1 MKKINIGL
9 FVDTYFP
16 MIDGVIMVVD
26 NYAKRLTKY
35 ANVYVFAPSIPG
47 KVNDD
52 SKYNYKVIRCKSI
65 NVIGLD
71 YSLPLPNLDRK
82 FKKKI
87 DECNLDIIHIHS
99 PVTIGKLALKYAKK
113 NNIPVIA
120 TMHSQYKQDLLRMTK
135 SKTISNIVLKY
146 IMKVFNNCDEC
157 WTLNKEIA
165 RIFKEEYGYIKEP
178 ILINNATEMLPVKEK
193 EKYNEIINKKYNL
206 KDEKILI
213 FVGRINKLK
222 NIDLIVKSLKKVT
235 KVKYKMFFIGTGQDE
250 EYLKKLI
257 RTNGLEDKIYL
268 LGKITD
274 RDELARFYARS
285 DLQLFPSLYDTNS
298 LVQIEAASQNTPTL
312 FVKGAATAC
321 NIIDGVNGYIS
332 DNKIKSYA
340 NKIEE
345 ILLNE
350 DNLKKVSDRVFKDIY
365 VNWDDEVERIYEK
378 YLKIIEKSKLDK

>member
-26 NYAKRLTKY
+26 NYAKRLAKY
-35 ANVYVFAPSIPG
+35 ANVYVFAPTIPG
-47 KVNDD
+47 KRNDD
-52 SKYNYKVIRCKSI
+52 SKYNYNVIRCKSI
-65 NVIGLD
+65 SVIGLD
-71 YSLPLPNLDRK
+71 YSLPVPDIDKK
-82 FKKKI
+82 FKEKI
-87 DECNLDIIHIHS
+87 AECKLDIIHIHS
-99 PVTIGKLALKYAKK
+99 PITIGNVALKYAKK
-113 NNIPVIA
+113 NNIPVVA

-135 SKTISNIVLKY
+135 SKTISNIVLKR
-146 IMKVFNNCDEC
+146 ILKVFNGCDEC

-178 ILINNATEMLPVKEK
+178 ILINNATEMIPIKDKEK
-193 EKYNEIINKKYNL
+193 SNEMINKKYNL
-206 KDEKILI
+206 KDEKVLI

-222 NIDLIVKSLKKVT
+222 NIELIVKALKRVT
-235 KVKYKMFFIGTGQDE
+235 KVNYKMFFIGTGQDE

-257 RTNGLEDKIYL
+257 KSNYLEDKILL
-268 LGKITD
+268 LGRITN
-274 RDELARFYARS
+274 RDELAKYYARS

-312 FVKGAATAC
+312 FVTGAATAC

-332 DNKIKSYA
+332 ENKIIDYA

-345 ILLNE
+345 ILLNQ
-350 DNLKKVSDRVFKDIY
+350 DKLKEVSENAYKELY
-365 VNWDDEVERIYEK
+365 VNWDDEVERIYK
-378 YLKIIEKSKLDK
+378 RYLELLSKSKNN